1 METVVLV
8 MMILVCFNY
17 ALKQTNRK
25 IYSVLFS
32 AAVCAL
38 FVGLMWPYAIE
49 QSKSQIS
56 DWLADS
62 SLMLDVAVI
71 LSLEVVIQMAFCILA
86 AHIQTSG
93 KVKPITIWIYRV
105 LRWFPGVLIF
115 PVLFSI
121 LVSAIFAL
129 PGVSFSLVAWVLA
142 AIVFISIPLGS
153 WILRWLLPEKEIR
166 LELLF
171 LSNALIAILGVIATV
186 NGQTAVA
193 GISDVDWKA
202 LGGVVSMLICGL
214 ALGIIAYRIKLKRI
228 TKNR

>member
-1 METVVLV
+1 MESVVLV

-17 ALKQTNRK
+17 ILKQTYRK
-25 IYSVLFS
+25 VYSIAFS
-32 AAVCAL
+32 AIVCAL

-56 DWLADS
+56 DWLANS
-62 SLMLDVAVI
+62 ALMLDIAVI
-71 LSLEVVIQMAFCILA
+71 LTLEVAVQMAFCVLS

-93 KVKPITIWIYRV
+93 KVKPITIWVYRV

-115 PVLFSI
+115 PVLFSL

-129 PGVSFSLVAWVLA
+129 PGVSFSLIAWVLA
-142 AIVFISIPLGS
+142 AIVFIVIPLAAWGVK
-153 WILRWLLPEKEIR
+153 WLLPEKEIR

>member
-1 METVVLV
+1 MESVVLV

-17 ALKQTNRK
+17 ILKQTYRK
-25 IYSVLFS
+25 VYSIAFS
-32 AAVCAL
+32 AIVCAL

-56 DWLADS
+56 DWLANS
-62 SLMLDVAVI
+62 ALMLDIAVI
-71 LSLEVVIQMAFCILA
+71 LTLEVAVQMAFCVLS

-93 KVKPITIWIYRV
+93 KVKPITIWVYRV

-115 PVLFSI
+115 PVLFSL

-129 PGVSFSLVAWVLA
+129 PGVSFSLIAWVLA
-142 AIVFISIPLGS
+142 TIVFIVIPLATWGVK
-153 WILRWLLPEKEIR
+153 WLLPEKEIR

-202 LGGVVSMLICGL
+202 LGGVVSLLICGL

>member
-1 METVVLV
+1 MENVVLV

-17 ALKQTNRK
+17 ILKQTYRK
-25 IYSVLFS
+25 VYSIAFS
-32 AAVCAL
+32 AIVCAL

-56 DWLADS
+56 DWLANS
-62 SLMLDVAVI
+62 ALMLDIAVI
-71 LSLEVVIQMAFCILA
+71 LTLEVAVQMAFCVLS

-93 KVKPITIWIYRV
+93 KVKPITIWVYRV

-115 PVLFSI
+115 PVLFSL
-121 LVSAIFAL
+121 LVSAIFAF
-129 PGVSFSLVAWVLA
+129 PGVSFSLIAWVLA
-142 AIVFISIPLGS
+142 AIVFIVIPLAAWGVK
-153 WILRWLLPEKEIR
+153 WLLPEKEIR

-202 LGGVVSMLICGL
+202 LGGVVSLLICGL
-214 ALGIIAYRIKLKRI
+214 ALGIISYRIKLKRI